1 GQKSAD
7 TSATLEAGFV
17 DIEQSFLELSGS
29 TSIPVQ
35 QVINL
40 FLKSRGRTTVNTN
53 FWNIYARSYFKDH
66 TEQELARVGLQVPAD
81 GGSPGMPIR
90 TKCYDLFK
98 EAFPDKYKDIL
109 SIHNEVKMLSTSPQT
124 VSQRGQEFQKYYRRM

>member
-1 GQKSAD
+1 GRKSAD

-17 DIEQSFLELSGS
+17 EIEQSFLELAGS

-35 QVINL
+35 QVINW

-53 FWNIYARSYFKDH
+53 FWNIYAHSYFKDH
-66 TEQELARVGLQVPAD
+66 TEQELARVGLQCML
-81 GGSPGMPIR
+81 GMSIR
-90 TKCYDLFK
+90 MKCYDLFK

-109 SIHNEVKMLSTSPQT
+109 SVHDEVKMLSASPQT
-124 VSQRGQEFQKYYRRM
+124 ISQRGQEFQKYYRRM